1 MRLLCIET
9 PGTSQIE
16 VVSIVKV
23 GSFYNALDRVFVG
36 KLIYYELEEHE
47 GFLYHESLF
56 IPCSSERV
64 EEERMDVIYH

>member
-9 PGTSQIE
+9 PLDPEPGYTPI
-16 VVSIVKV
+16 IRV
-23 GSFYNALDRVFVG
+23 GRFYNTIDRIKIDEKWF
-36 KLIYYELEEHE
+36 YELEEHE
-47 GFLYHESLF
+47 GFAYHESLF